1 MSPLRVLPA
10 VLALTVV
17 LAACQS
23 PEKQAVKDEVKV
35 AQGVEAVCAARVDV
49 DAALETVNALTPQST
64 IGDAEKAGEQLKS
77 ALAKLEGA
85 EEQLNK
91 AEVKEY
97 RDQVA
102 IFRKEV
108 ETVSKDKSLTLEQA
122 AEKLKGKAAP
132 VVAAKEQLAATTVCV
147 EIDAT
152 AAPKKDGA
160 KTDEK
165 ADEKAKEADKGQS

>member
-1 MSPLRVLPA
+1 MSTLRVLPA
-10 VLALTVV
+10 FLALTVV

-23 PEKQAVKDEVKV
+23 PDNKAVKDEVKV

-49 DAALETVNALTPQST
+49 DAALATVNGLTPQST
-64 IGDAEKAGEQLKS
+64 IGDAEKAGEKLKS

-85 EEQLNK
+85 EEQLTK

-108 ETVSKDKSLTLEQA
+108 EAVSKDKTLTLEQA
-122 AEKLKGKAAP
+122 ADKLKGKAAP
-132 VVAAKEQLAATTVCV
+132 VIAAREQLAATTVCV
-147 EIDAT
+147 EIDET
-152 AAPKKDGA
+152 VAPTKDEA
-160 KTDEK
+160 STDNK
-165 ADEKAKEADKGQS
+165 SQS

>member
-1 MSPLRVLPA
+1 MSSFRVLPA

-23 PEKQAVKDEVKV
+23 PETKAVKDEVKV

-49 DAALETVNALTPQST
+49 DAALETVNGLTPQST
-64 IGDAEKAGEQLKS
+64 IGDAEKAGEQLKT

-85 EEQLNK
+85 EEQLSR

-97 RDQVA
+97 RDQVT

-108 ETVSKDKSLTLEQA
+108 EMVSKDKSLTLEQA

-132 VVAAKEQLAATTVCV
+132 VVAAREQLAATTVCV
-147 EIDAT
+147 EIDET
-152 AAPKKDGA
+152 SAPKKDGA

-165 ADEKAKEADKGQS
+165 PQEGDKGQS